1 MISKTI
7 SYTDF
12 NGVERTEKFYFHL
25 SEAELTELNV
35 SYPGGLS
42 SYINRISETDDQAE
56 IVAIFKKIVSMSY
69 GIKSDDGRR
78 FQKSEEITRDF
89 LETNAYSELFME
101 LASNA
106 DAAIEFI
113 NGLVPAD
120 LAERSKKMMEK
131 QSQEALPSVSE

>member
-1 MISKTI
+1 MISKNI